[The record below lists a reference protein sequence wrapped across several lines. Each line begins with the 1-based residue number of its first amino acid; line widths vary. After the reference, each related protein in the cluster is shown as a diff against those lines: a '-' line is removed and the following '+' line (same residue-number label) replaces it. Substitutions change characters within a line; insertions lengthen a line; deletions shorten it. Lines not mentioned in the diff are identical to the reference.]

1 LTTPGV
7 SPTGEP
13 VRRWSLSLVVV
24 VVVAIGTAIWVAA
37 PRTDDP
43 TDATSAP
50 SSRLRA
56 IGPRMISNETAYP
69 VMIYGEG
76 LREGMRLRLGSRVL
90 ETRFVDARHLGA
102 VIPAGWEM
110 PPAQAIARLEA
121 TLEGAEGQ
129 AELTIVNDA
138 AFRTPLDLEVGSR
151 AVYVV
156 SRTTDELLAVEG
168 GAVRSI
174 PTCDGPRSLA
184 LHRGLEGDE
193 WLVVAC
199 EHGGE
204 LRLVSTADPDRQ
216 RSIPVGPALREV
228 IVDGPIAWVTEQRTD
243 TAVAVD
249 LASGGIVARIGSPV
263 HPGPL
268 ATLGDRLL
276 VGNQS
281 SEDLTLARPGVGGGV
296 RLAKAEGPEAKRVAP
311 DPSTP
316 IVGGHTERFAPWVMG
331 GKRVRAIA
339 ASDRLGVFFVS
350 SLGPNIGPN
359 PDRMEVTMNGGV
371 GVVDTD
377 GVFLRHVP
385 LLRGLP
391 EGLAL
396 DDERGLLYVADV
408 STGRIEILDARKLAA
423 SEEEAREAFVAAL
436 DIPPSADTPRLR
448 PAEDFGVEGRSGESL
463 HSGPYALGLAKGGA
477 ELVVLTRFSGALQS
491 IDVSDPRAPK
501 LGRRVEL
508 GGFVD
513 QPARRLGEIAYHTDL
528 GNSRMTCDACHPG
541 GSTGGIL
548 FTKGTPMRIYR
559 SPTMRAV
566 RDSAPY
572 FTPSMLPTLRN
583 MARDVLGRNRFY
595 NPRPTKT
602 EIAALAHFTET
613 IVPLPNPWVGPG
625 GELPRRVELPDGGVG
640 DAVAGLR
647 IFEASGCE
655 SCHPAPQ
662 FTTDQAEA
670 TRGRLHHAGTPLALP
685 LRPSMQDMEMDPGWP
700 PVSLVGV
707 WNTFPLLSSG
717 AAGLDVE
724 GDAVVPQPGM
734 ALRRVLQSPLADGVA
749 HEAAARLAP
758 QQRDDLIAYLLTL

>member
-1 LTTPGV
+1 MK
-7 SPTGEP
+7 
-13 VRRWSLSLVVV
+13 RWILAAA
-24 VVVAIGTAIWVAA
+24 VVALGAAIVWMAA
-37 PRTDDP
+37 PLSEARIE
-43 TDATSAP
+43 ATPA
-50 SSRLRA
+50 RLRA
-56 IGPRMISNETAYP
+56 VGPRMISNETDYP
-69 VMIYGEG
+69 VMVYGEG
-76 LREGMRLRLGSRVL
+76 LREGMRLRLGDRVL
-90 ETRFVDARHLGA
+90 ETRFVDERHLGA
-102 VIPAGWEM
+102 VIPAGWEI
-110 PPAQAIARLEA
+110 PSAQAIARLEA

-138 AFRTPLDLEVGSR
+138 AFRTPLDLAAGSR
-151 AVYVV
+151 AVYVA
-156 SRTTDELLAVEG
+156 SRTTDEILVVEG
-168 GAVRSI
+168 GEVRSI

-184 LHRGLEGDE
+184 LHGDAAGEE
-193 WLVVAC
+193 WLAVVC
-199 EHGGE
+199 EHAGE
-204 LRLVSTADPDRQ
+204 LRLMSTADPQRQ

-228 IVDGPIAWVTEQRTD
+228 AIHGAIAWVTEQLTD

-249 LASGGIVARIGSPV
+249 LASGAIVERVRSPV

-268 ATLGDRLL
+268 ATLGELLL

-281 SEDLTLARPGVGGGV
+281 SEDLTLAWPGVAGGV
-296 RLAKAEGPEAKRVAP
+296 RLARAERPAPKRVAP

-316 IVGGHTERFAPWVMG
+316 IVGGHTERFTPWVMG

-339 ASDRLGVFFVS
+339 ASDRLGVFFVT

-359 PDRMEVTMNGGV
+359 PDRMEITMNGGV

-377 GVFLRHVP
+377 GAFLRHVP
-385 LLRGLP
+385 LRRGLP
-391 EGLAL
+391 QGLAL
-396 DDERGLLYVADV
+396 DDARGLLYVADL

-423 SEEEAREAFVAAL
+423 SDEEARGAFVASL
-436 DIPPSADTPRLR
+436 DIPPSADTPRIR
-448 PAEDFGVEGRSGESL
+448 PPEDFGVEGRSGESL
-463 HSGPYALGLAKGGA
+463 HSGPHALALTRGGE
-477 ELVVLTRFSGALQS
+477 ELVVLARFAGAVQRV
-491 IDVSDPRAPK
+491 DVSDPKAPR
-501 LGRRVEL
+501 LGERVEL
-508 GGFVD
+508 GRFVE
-513 QPARRLGEIAYHTDL
+513 QPARRLGEIVYHTDL

-647 IFEASGCE
+647 VFEASGCE
-655 SCHPAPQ
+655 SCHPPPQ
-662 FTTDQAEA
+662 FTTDQDEA

-685 LRPSMQDMEMDPGWP
+685 LRPSMQDMELDPGWP

-717 AAGLDVE
+717 AAGLEVE

-749 HEAAARLAP
+749 HEAAARLDP
-758 QQRDDLIAYLLTL
+758 KQRDDLIAYLLTL